1 MTTQEKVISSLE
13 ELKDSKF
20 EITDGQ
26 PNITGWD
33 IRTRS
38 GKKAGKVDDLLFEP
52 DSGKVRYII
61 TDMDNN
67 ELGLEEGRKVLI
79 PIGLAELYKKGE
91 ASKRKTDID
100 PAFEGF
106 DPSDHGNLV
115 YIPSISAQQLDSLPL
130 YEKDRL
136 SRHSEIAI
144 RKILEPVNHV
154 EREEDEFYRHGHFN
168 DDRLYDRDNS

>member
-1 MTTQEKVISSLE
+1 MTTQEKVITSLV
-13 ELKDSKF
+13 ELHDSKF

-26 PNITGWD
+26 PNITGWE

-52 DSGKVRYII
+52 DSGKVRYIV
-61 TDMDNN
+61 TNLDKN
-67 ELGLEEGRKVLI
+67 ELGLDEGRKVLI

-91 ASKRKTDID
+91 SSKRKNGID
-100 PAFEGF
+100 PAFDGY
-106 DPSDHGNLV
+106 DPADQGNVV

-136 SRHSEIAI
+136 SRHTEIAI
-144 RKILEPVNHV
+144 RKILEPENKI
-154 EREEDEFYRHGHFN
+154 EQEDEFYRHGHFN
-168 DDRLYDRDNS
+168 DDRLYDRDN